1 MTPHRPETD
10 QTRWLTWPNLIT
22 VLRLVL
28 LVPVCWLLLLPM
40 PAGQDVLP
48 VVLLGLWAST
58 DWIDGF
64 LARRLDQASRLGELL
79 DPIADR
85 IGIAAVVVV
94 LVLIGLLP
102 VWAVITMIAIDL
114 LLVILAGPA
123 ARRGDLHVSWAGKT
137 RTALMLIA
145 VVLLV
150 AGNTVD
156 RFGSAVGQIM
166 ITVGGVVFVAG
177 IVAQVIAGIGYLRA
191 AFSARAR

>member
-1 MTPHRPETD
+1 MTPNRPETD

-102 VWAVITMIAIDL
+102 VWAVITMIVIDL

-156 RFGSAVGQIM
+156 RFGSAVGQTM
-166 ITVGGVVFVAG
+166 ITVGGIVFVAG
-177 IVAQVIAGIGYLRA
+177 ILAQVIAGIGYLRA
-191 AFSARAR
+191 ALSARAR

>member
-102 VWAVITMIAIDL
+102 VWAVITMIVIDL